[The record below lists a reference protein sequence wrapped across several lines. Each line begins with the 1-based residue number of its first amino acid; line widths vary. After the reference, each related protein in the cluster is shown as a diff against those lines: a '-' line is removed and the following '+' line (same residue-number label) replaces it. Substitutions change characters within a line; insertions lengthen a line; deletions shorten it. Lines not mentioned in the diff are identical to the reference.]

1 MYQISFFLKGGGIVI
16 VKGEYTLNEI
26 RKKLSDAKGQGHY
39 AEFIGNTDDGRTVS
53 CNFDP
58 KEIVG
63 FTHERPP
70 TGRVVRLKPDVR
82 GSN

>member
-26 RKKLSDAKGQGHY
+26 RKKLGNKHAGY
-39 AEFIGNTDDGRTVS
+39 VEFIGNTDDGRTVS

-58 KEIVG
+58 QEIVG
-63 FTHERPP
+63 FTHERPS
-70 TGRVVRLKPDVR
+70 TGHVLRAASTRKLI
-82 GSN
+82 